1 MELPKYKNILITD
14 FDTTVIDHFLK
25 KEMNLHTPIAIDI
38 KKINLEQQR
47 ELIGLIENYFFQ
59 QNSSYLFPYPIYL
72 ISDHDQTMTRMPLVK
87 NTSEL
92 PRFFS
97 HKEAKINIKESSVLD
112 KNKLLQIEISNADF
126 QQNNLELESYAQK
139 HKEINKL
146 EAERSFYR
154 SLLNKLTKRK
164 K

>member
-1 MELPKYKNILITD
+1 MELPKYKNISITD
-14 FDTTVIDHFLK
+14 FENTEIDHFLEK
-25 KEMNLHTPIAIDI
+25 DINLHSPIALDV
-38 KKINLEQQR
+38 KKINFEQQR
-47 ELIGLIENYFFQ
+47 ELIGLIENFFFQ
-59 QNSSYLFPYPIYL
+59 HNISYLFPYPVYL

-97 HKEAKINIKESSVLD
+97 HKETKINIKESSVLD
-112 KNKLLQIEISNADF
+112 KKKLLQIEISNADF
-126 QQNNLELESYAQK
+126 QQNNIEIESYAQK

-154 SLLNKLTKRK
+154 TLLNKISKRK

>member
-25 KEMNLHTPIAIDI
+25 KEMNLHSPIAIDI

-97 HKEAKINIKESSVLD
+97 HKETKINIKESSVLD
-112 KNKLLQIEISNADF
+112 KNKLLQIEIFNADF